1 MKKLYLLILASLM
14 LLPLSLLAQTDSEIA
29 EVRLNAE
36 KKTEKKTKKKKEKNP
51 DGVRTGWTFGILPSV
66 AFDADLGFQY
76 GVLSNVYYFGDGSTY
91 PDYMHSF
98 YVEAAYTT
106 KRYGL
111 FRFCYDSK
119 FLIPK
124 HRFSF
129 DATFIPDAMSDFLG
143 YNGYQSV
150 YNDNWRNSKKYS
162 AEEGYKT
169 RAFYKYK
176 RNLLRIAAD
185 VSGPIKGKWKW
196 ATGIGLL
203 GYWTGS
209 VDIEMLNKGKKDTQ
223 KFLDKNHGNS
233 KILPTDIEGLY
244 EKYVKWNIIDSI
256 EATGGIHPYLR
267 AGFVYDSRNK
277 QANASNGMYAD
288 AFFTYSAGFGNS
300 AKFNNIKF
308 NTVFQHYVPVYK
320 DYITFA
326 YRAGAQLLVAG
337 NSPFYM
343 DSYLNALYYQRVLY
357 EAVGGANSVRG
368 LIRNRVLADGFGYAT
383 AEFRF
388 KVWKFNIKK
397 EHFYIAF
404 NPFCD
409 MGIVLQPNILDKQTV
424 IANIVRYDRG
434 FYLADLDQYIIF
446 DKRELY
452 KPHFGAGIGMKIAM
466 NENFILSVDW
476 AMPIDK
482 RDNASKANIYIKMG
496 YLF

>member
-1 MKKLYLLILASLM
+1 MKKNYILFIACLLLF
-14 LLPLSLLAQTDSEIA
+14 PFLSFGQVDDSEIA
-29 EVRLNAE
+29 EAKNAVE
-36 KKTEKKTKKKKEKNP
+36 KKAKKKKEKDP
-51 DGVRTGWTFGILPSV
+51 DGIRTGWTFGILPSV

-91 PDYMHSF
+91 PDYMHSLYF
-98 YVEAAYTT
+98 EAAYTT

-111 FRFCYDSK
+111 FRFAYDSK

-143 YNGYQSV
+143 YNGYQSI
-150 YNDNWRNSKKYS
+150 YNDVWRNSKKYTV
-162 AEEGYKT
+162 EDGYKT

-185 VSGPIKGKWKW
+185 ISGTIKGDWKW
-196 ATGIGLL
+196 ATGLGLL

-209 VDIEMLNKGKKDTQ
+209 VNIDMINKNKKPE
-223 KFLDKNHGNS
+223 KL
-233 KILPTDIEGLY
+233 LPTDIDGLY
-244 EKYVKWNIIDSI
+244 EKYVKWNIID
-256 EATGGIHPYLR
+256 ENEKDGGMHPYLR

-277 QANASNGMYAD
+277 QANASKGMYAD
-288 AFFTYSAGFGNS
+288 AFFTYSAGFG
-300 AKFNNIKF
+300 KMKEYNNLKF
-308 NTVFQHYVPVYK
+308 NTVFQHYVPVYQ
-320 DYITFA
+320 DWITFA
-326 YRAGAQLLVAG
+326 YRAGAQILVTG
-337 NSPFYM
+337 KSPFYL
-343 DSYLNALYYQRVLY
+343 DCYLNMLYYQRVLY

-388 KVWKFNIKK
+388 KVWKFHIKK
-397 EHFYIAF
+397 EQFYIAF

-409 MGIVLQPNILDKQTV
+409 MGMVLQPNILNKDAV
-424 IANIVRYDRG
+424 
-434 FYLADLDQYIIF
+434 LASIEKNDPEFDLKDLDYYINF
-446 DKRELY
+446 DKKEVY

-476 AMPIDK
+476 AMPLDK
-482 RDNASKANIYIKMG
+482 RDNASMGNIYIKMG

>member
-1 MKKLYLLILASLM
+1 MKKHYIFIVVLLFI
-14 LLPLSLLAQTDSEIA
+14 LPLFTFAQTENEANESSDY
-29 EVRLNAE
+29 VE
-36 KKTEKKTKKKKEKNP
+36 KKAKKKKEKNP
-51 DGVRTGWTFGILPSV
+51 DGIRTGWTFGILPSV

-111 FRFCYDSK
+111 FRFSYDSK

-129 DATFIPDAMSDFLG
+129 DATYIPDAMSDFLG

-150 YNDNWRNSKKYS
+150 YNDVWRNDKKYKDN
-162 AEEGYKT
+162 GYQS

-176 RNLLRIAAD
+176 RDLLRIAAD
-185 VSGPIKGKWKW
+185 IQGPIKGKWKW
-196 ATGIGLL
+196 AAGIGML

-209 VDIEMLNKGKKDTQ
+209 VNIDMINKNKKEDKKLPDID
-223 KFLDKNHGNS
+223 
-233 KILPTDIEGLY
+233 GLY
-244 EKYVKWNIIDSI
+244 EKYVKWNIIDQK
-256 EATGGIHPYLR
+256 EAIGGIHPYLR
-267 AGFVYDSRNK
+267 TGIVYDSRNK
-277 QANASNGMYAD
+277 QANASSGMYAD
-288 AFFTYSAGFGNS
+288 AFFTYSADFKEQYEFNNL
-300 AKFNNIKF
+300 KFNA
-308 NTVFQHYVPVYK
+308 VFQHYVPVYK

-326 YRAGAQLLVAG
+326 YRAGVQLLVAG
-337 NSPFYM
+337 KSPFYM

-388 KVWKFNIKK
+388 KVVKFNIKK
-397 EHFYIAF
+397 ENFYIAF

-409 MGIVLQPNILDKQTV
+409 MGIALQPNVLNEE
-424 IANIVRYDRG
+424 NIVASIERNDSE
-434 FYLADLDQYIIF
+434 FNKD
-446 DKRELY
+446 ELKY
-452 KPHFGAGIGMKIAM
+452 YFNFNPKKIYNPHFGAGIGMKIAM

-476 AMPIDK
+476 AMPFNK
-482 RDNASKANIYIKMG
+482 QDNANMANIYIKMG

>member
-1 MKKLYLLILASLM
+1 
-14 LLPLSLLAQTDSEIA
+14 
-29 EVRLNAE
+29 
-36 KKTEKKTKKKKEKNP
+36 
-51 DGVRTGWTFGILPSV
+51 
-66 AFDADLGFQY
+66 
-76 GVLSNVYYFGDGSTY
+76 
-91 PDYMHSF
+91 
-98 YVEAAYTT
+98 
-106 KRYGL
+106 
-111 FRFCYDSK
+111 
-119 FLIPK
+119 
-124 HRFSF
+124 
-129 DATFIPDAMSDFLG
+129 
-143 YNGYQSV
+143 
-150 YNDNWRNSKKYS
+150 
-162 AEEGYKT
+162 
-169 RAFYKYK
+169 
-176 RNLLRIAAD
+176 
-185 VSGPIKGKWKW
+185 
-196 ATGIGLL
+196 LL

-233 KILPTDIEGLY
+233 KILPTDIDGLY
-244 EKYVKWNIIDSI
+244 EKYVKWGILNSN

-277 QANASNGMYAD
+277 QANASKGMYAD
-288 AFFTYSAGFGNS
+288 AFFTYSAGFGKS
-300 AKFNNIKF
+300 SEFNNLKF

-397 EHFYIAF
+397 ENFYIAF

-409 MGIVLQPNILDKQTV
+409 MGIALQPNILNEEAIRAS
-424 IANIVRYDRG
+424 IANNDPTFLMNNNLYD
-434 FYLADLDQYIIF
+434 YISF
-446 DKRELY
+446 NKKELY

-476 AMPIDK
+476 AMPVDK
-482 RDNASKANIYIKMG
+482 RDNTSKANIYIKMG

>member
-1 MKKLYLLILASLM
+1 MKKNCILILSFLFI
-14 LLPLSLLAQTDSEIA
+14 LPFFSFGQDDMISD
-29 EVRLNAE
+29 RPE
-36 KKTEKKTKKKKEKNP
+36 KDPPVVKKAKKKKEKDP

-143 YNGYQSV
+143 YNGYQSIYKDV
-150 YNDNWRNSKKYS
+150 WRNSKKYTVD
-162 AEEGYKT
+162 EGYKT

-176 RNLLRIAAD
+176 RDLLRIAAD
-185 VSGPIKGKWKW
+185 ISGSIKGNWKW

-203 GYWTGS
+203 GYWTGN
-209 VDIEMLNKGKKDTQ
+209 VNIDMINKNKKE
-223 KFLDKNHGNS
+223 DK
-233 KILPTDIEGLY
+233 KLPTDIDGLY
-244 EKYVKWNIIDSI
+244 EKYVKWNIIDPN
-256 EATGGIHPYLR
+256 EAKGGIHPYLR

-277 QANASNGMYAD
+277 QANASRGMYAD
-288 AFFTYSAGFGNS
+288 AFFTYSAAFGKS
-300 AKFNNIKF
+300 ADFNNLKFNA
-308 NTVFQHYVPVYK
+308 VFQHYVPVYK

-337 NSPFYM
+337 KSPFYM

-409 MGIVLQPNILDKQTV
+409 MGIVLQPNMLNEEAIRASFALNDPEF
-424 IANIVRYDRG
+424 N
-434 FYLADLDQYIIF
+434 LNDLGDYINF
-446 DKRELY
+446 DKKEVY

-482 RDNASKANIYIKMG
+482 QDNPSKGNIYIKMG

>member
-1 MKKLYLLILASLM
+1 MKKHYIFIIAFLFLLSTVSFGQIEGADTPKNEASK
-14 LLPLSLLAQTDSEIA
+14 
-29 EVRLNAE
+29 E
-36 KKTEKKTKKKKEKNP
+36 KKEKKKKEKDP

-98 YVEAAYTT
+98 YFEAAYTT

-129 DATFIPDAMSDFLG
+129 DATYIPDQMSDFQG

-150 YNDNWRNSKKYS
+150 YNNEWRESKPKKITDN
-162 AEEGYKT
+162 YKT
-169 RAFYKYK
+169 RAFYKY
-176 RNLLRIAAD
+176 RRDLVRVAVDI
-185 VSGPIKGKWKW
+185 SGSIKEGTHWKW
-196 ATGIGLL
+196 AAGLGML
-203 GYWTGS
+203 YYKTDT
-209 VDIEMLNKGKKDTQ
+209 VNLTMLNKNKKPE
-223 KFLDKNHGNS
+223 KL
-233 KILPTDIEGLY
+233 LPTDIDALY
-244 EKYVKWNIIDSI
+244 DKYVKWNIIDEN
-256 EATGGIHPYLR
+256 EAHGGVHPYLR

-277 QANASNGMYAD
+277 QANASKGMYAD
-288 AFFTYSAGFGNS
+288 AFFTYTAAFGKLKDFNNL
-300 AKFNNIKF
+300 KFNA
-308 NTVFQHYVPVYK
+308 VYQHYVPVYQ
-320 DYITFA
+320 DWITFA
-326 YRAGAQLLVAG
+326 YRAGVQLRVAG
-337 NSPFYM
+337 KSPFYM

-409 MGIVLQPNILDKQTV
+409 MGMVLQPNLLDEAAVKAS
-424 IANIVRYDRG
+424 IAANDPT
-434 FYLADLDQYIIF
+434 FNLSELDGYINF
-446 DKRELY
+446 DKKKLY
-452 KPHFGAGIGMKIAM
+452 YPHFGAGIGLKIAM

-476 AMPIDK
+476 AMPFNK
-482 RDNASKANIYIKMG
+482 QDNHSMANLYIKMG